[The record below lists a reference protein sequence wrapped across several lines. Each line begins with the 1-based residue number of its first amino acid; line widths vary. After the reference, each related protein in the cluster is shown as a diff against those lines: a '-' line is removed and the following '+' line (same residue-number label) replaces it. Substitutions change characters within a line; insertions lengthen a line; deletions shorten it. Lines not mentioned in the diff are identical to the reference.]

1 MKFCEVCNNMY
12 YNQLDANDPNKLT
25 HYCRYCG
32 HVDESLSIEGVC
44 VLNTQFKK
52 GNESKSLELMV
63 NRFTKLDPTLPR
75 TTSMKCPNAECL
87 TNTTENDKK
96 PTEIIYMRYDD
107 DNMKYLYICVKCNH
121 KWVNS

>member
-1 MKFCEVCNNMY
+1 MRFCEVCNNMY
-12 YNQLDANDPNKLT
+12 YNQLDSQDPNKLT

-32 HVDESLSIEGVC
+32 HIDNSLLVEGVC

-52 GNESKSLELMV
+52 GNESKSLDLMV

-75 TTSMKCPNAECL
+75 TTSMKCPNGECPTHKAEYG
-87 TNTTENDKK
+87 KK

-107 DNMKYLYICVKCNH
+107 DNMKYLYICVECDH